1 MGMRI
6 FSGKIPGGKHLK
18 ISLNEKDGIIVS
30 ISIRGDFFIH
40 PEECIEDIEKSLE
53 GVRLTYDDLIR
64 SLRESAVLNDI
75 TILGFDLESIARFI
89 TEKEKDR

>member
-1 MGMRI
+1 MGKKT

-18 ISLNEKDGIIVS
+18 ISLDEKDGVIVS

-40 PEECIEDIEKSLE
+40 PEECIEDIERSLQ
-53 GVRLTYDDLIR
+53 GVRLSYDDVIR
-64 SLRESAVLNDI
+64 NLRESTVLNDI

-89 TEKEKDR
+89 TEKES